1 MIAARGLSRRLG
13 RVTAVY
19 PADFEIETGSCI
31 AVFGPNGAGK
41 TTLLKLIAGLLR
53 PSTGTVEFNGKPP
66 RAVRA
71 GIGYLGHEPYL
82 YPQLTAE
89 ENLRLFAGLYRVKP
103 GAAAEK
109 LAEVGMETRAGRPVG
124 ELSRGEIQRCGL
136 ARALLH
142 DPDYLIVDE
151 PFSSVDSAAVKSLAA
166 LLKRPGRT
174 VLISTHDRALGES
187 LSDRVIEMASG
198 RLGDGRR

>member
-13 RVTAVY
+13 RVTAVH
-19 PADFEIETGSCI
+19 PADFEIEEGACV

-53 PSTGTVEFNGKPP
+53 PSAGTVEINGKTP
-66 RAVRA
+66 RALRA
-71 GIGYLGHEPYL
+71 DIGYLGHEPYL

-89 ENLRLFAGLYRVKP
+89 ENLRLFAGLYRVSA

-124 ELSRGEIQRCGL
+124 ELSRGETQRCGL

-142 DPDYLIVDE
+142 DPDFLIVDE
-151 PFSSVDSAAVKSLAA
+151 PFSSVDSAAAGSLAG
-166 LLKRPGRT
+166 LLRRPGRT
-174 VLISTHDRALGES
+174 VLLSTHDRALGE
-187 LSDRVIEMASG
+187 LVSDRVVEMTSG
-198 RLGDGRR
+198 RLSDARR